1 MTARLALVLAVL
13 AGCTITPADRR
24 RRNAEACALVDDLP

>member
-13 AGCTITPADRR
+13 AGCTITPADAAPAHGYPRPVT
-24 RRNAEACALVDDLP
+24 A